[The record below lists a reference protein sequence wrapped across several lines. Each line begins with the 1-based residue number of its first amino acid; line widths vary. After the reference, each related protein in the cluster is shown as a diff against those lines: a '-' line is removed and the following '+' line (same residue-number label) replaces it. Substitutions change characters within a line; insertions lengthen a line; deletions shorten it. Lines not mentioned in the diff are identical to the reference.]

1 MRNAHAR
8 NTVRYYILIIIALSF
23 LFFSN
28 DFGLLDVQ
36 KTAIIMAAGI
46 DKEGEDFIVTSQV
59 AIPQDSKQ
67 GKSTESVQIVSR
79 GKTVADA
86 FEEINAKTGWYP
98 KLVFCRLLLL
108 GENAAQENVFDALDY
123 FLRDEYFSDN
133 CYVATCDG
141 YAKDLLNQAALVDS
155 TSSVAIEKV
164 LSDHAARVGTV
175 LPTTLRE
182 FSIGYFGD
190 SQSGFLPIVTTQP
203 QQEKTLSPKEE
214 SKQSQGDSSK
224 QGGGGENGGENG
236 GQSGQSGSGEQ
247 SGESGQ
253 NGGQNSAGG
262 QSVGSGSNKAL
273 EKPVFSAKNTA
284 LFVRGKRVSTLTA
297 EETFAFNAVKNKLRL
312 APYTLPDNAENC
324 TLSIKQNSPK
334 ISLKVDEN
342 GVGALQIKLRLT
354 AGALDYSKAL
364 SLEQIS
370 DVGDVPD
377 GIFAA
382 AEKKLAAEILSVFE
396 KTRATECDLF
406 GVQDLLM
413 KHKPRALHKYKK
425 EILKNTH
432 AQISVRFENVR

>member
-1 MRNAHAR
+1 MRNTHTR
-8 NTVRYYILIIIALSF
+8 NTVRYYILIIVALSF

-36 KTAIIMAAGI
+36 KTAIIMAVGI
-46 DKEGEDFIVTSQV
+46 DKEGEDFIITSQV

-67 GKSTESVQIVSR
+67 GKATESVQIVSR

-98 KLVFCRLLLL
+98 KLVFCRLILL
-108 GENAAQENVFDALDY
+108 GNTTTQENVFDALDY

-133 CYVATCDG
+133 CYVATCEG

-203 QQEKTLSPKEE
+203 QQEKTQ
-214 SKQSQGDSSK
+214 SKNDQNNQNGQNGQSSGGQGGQGQTGQSQGSS
-224 QGGGGENGGENG
+224 Q
-236 GQSGQSGSGEQ
+236 GEQ
-247 SGESGQ
+247 GSQ
-253 NGGQNSAGG
+253 N
-262 QSVGSGSNKAL
+262 KDL
-273 EKPVFSAKNTA
+273 EKPVFSAKTTA

-312 APYTLPDNAENC
+312 APYTLPKDEAAC
-324 TLSIKQNSPK
+324 TLAIKQNSPK
-334 ISLKVDEN
+334 ISLKVNEN
-342 GVGALQIKLRLT
+342 GEGRLKIQLRLT
-354 AGALDYSKAL
+354 AGTLDFSKAL
-364 SLEQIS
+364 SLNQIS
-370 DVGDVPD
+370 DAGDVPD
-377 GIFAA
+377 GIFAL
-382 AEKKLAAEILSVFE
+382 AEQKLSAEILSVFE
-396 KTRATECDLF
+396 KTRNVECDLF
-406 GVQDLLM
+406 GVQDLLV
-413 KHKPRALHKYKK
+413 KRKPRALHKYKK
-425 EILKNTH
+425 EILKNTR
-432 AQISVRFENVR
+432 AEISVRFENVR

>member
-1 MRNAHAR
+1 MRNTHAR
-8 NTVRYYILIIIALSF
+8 NTVRYYILIIVALSF

-46 DKEGEDFIVTSQV
+46 DKEGEEFIITSQV

-67 GKSTESVQIVSR
+67 GKATESVQIVSR

-98 KLVFCRLLLL
+98 KLVFCRLILL
-108 GENAAQENVFDALDY
+108 GNTTTQENVFDALDY

-133 CYVATCDG
+133 CYVATCEG

-203 QQEKTLSPKEE
+203 QQEKTQ
-214 SKQSQGDSSK
+214 SKNDQNNQNGQNGQSSGGQGGQGQTGQSQGSS
-224 QGGGGENGGENG
+224 
-236 GQSGQSGSGEQ
+236 QSNQAD
-247 SGESGQ
+247 Q
-253 NGGQNSAGG
+253 N
-262 QSVGSGSNKAL
+262 KTL
-273 EKPVFSAKNTA
+273 EKPVFSAKTTA

-297 EETFAFNAVKNKLRL
+297 EETFAFNAVKNTLRL
-312 APYTLPDNAENC
+312 APYTLPKDEAAC
-324 TLSIKQNSPK
+324 TLAIKQNSPK
-334 ISLKVDEN
+334 ISLKVNEN
-342 GVGALQIKLRLT
+342 GEGRLKIQLRLT
-354 AGALDYSKAL
+354 AGTLDFSKAL
-364 SLEQIS
+364 SLNQIS
-370 DVGDVPD
+370 DAGDVPD
-377 GIFAA
+377 GIFAL
-382 AEKKLAAEILSVFE
+382 AEQKLSAEILSVFE
-396 KTRATECDLF
+396 KTRNVECDLF
-406 GVQDLLM
+406 GVQDLLV
-413 KHKPRALHKYKK
+413 KRKPRALHKYKK
-425 EILKNTH
+425 EILKNTR
-432 AQISVRFENVR
+432 AEISVRFENVR

>member
-1 MRNAHAR
+1 MRNTHAK
-8 NTVRYYILIIIALSF
+8 NTVRYYILIIVALSF

-46 DKEGEDFIVTSQV
+46 DKEGEDFIITSQV

-67 GKSTESVQIVSR
+67 GKATESVQIVSR

-98 KLVFCRLLLL
+98 KLVFCRLILL
-108 GENAAQENVFDALDY
+108 GNTTTQENVFDALDY

-133 CYVATCDG
+133 CYVATCEG

-203 QQEKTLSPKEE
+203 QQEKTQ
-214 SKQSQGDSSK
+214 SKNDQNNQNGKSEQSNGGQGGQGQTGQSQGSS
-224 QGGGGENGGENG
+224 Q
-236 GQSGQSGSGEQ
+236 GEQ
-247 SGESGQ
+247 GSQ
-253 NGGQNSAGG
+253 N
-262 QSVGSGSNKAL
+262 KTL
-273 EKPVFSAKNTA
+273 EKPVFSAKTTA

-312 APYTLPDNAENC
+312 APYTLPKDEAAC
-324 TLSIKQNSPK
+324 TLAIKQNSPK
-334 ISLKVDEN
+334 ISLKVNEN
-342 GVGALQIKLRLT
+342 GEGRLKIQLRLT
-354 AGALDYSKAL
+354 AGTLDFSKAL
-364 SLEQIS
+364 SLNQIS
-370 DVGDVPD
+370 DAGDVPD
-377 GIFAA
+377 GIFAL
-382 AEKKLAAEILSVFE
+382 AEQKLSAEILSVFE
-396 KTRATECDLF
+396 KTRNVECDLF
-406 GVQDLLM
+406 GVQDLLV
-413 KHKPRALHKYKK
+413 KRKPRALHKYKK
-425 EILKNTH
+425 EILKNTR
-432 AQISVRFENVR
+432 AEISVRFENVR

>member
-1 MRNAHAR
+1 MRNTHAK
-8 NTVRYYILIIIALSF
+8 NTVRYYILIIVALSF

-46 DKEGEDFIVTSQV
+46 DKEGEDFIITSQV

-67 GKSTESVQIVSR
+67 GKATESVQIVSR

-98 KLVFCRLLLL
+98 KLVFCRLILL
-108 GENAAQENVFDALDY
+108 GNTTTQENVFDALDY

-133 CYVATCDG
+133 CYVATCEG

-203 QQEKTLSPKEE
+203 QQEKTQ
-214 SKQSQGDSSK
+214 SKNDQNNQNGQNGQSSGGQGGQGQTGQTGQSQGSS
-224 QGGGGENGGENG
+224 
-236 GQSGQSGSGEQ
+236 QSDQAD
-247 SGESGQ
+247 Q
-253 NGGQNSAGG
+253 N
-262 QSVGSGSNKAL
+262 KTL
-273 EKPVFSAKNTA
+273 EKPVFSAKTTA

-312 APYTLPDNAENC
+312 APYTLPKDEAAC
-324 TLSIKQNSPK
+324 TLAIKQNSPK
-334 ISLKVDEN
+334 ISLKVNEN
-342 GVGALQIKLRLT
+342 GEGRLKIQLRLT
-354 AGALDYSKAL
+354 AGTLDFSKAL
-364 SLEQIS
+364 SLNQIS
-370 DVGDVPD
+370 DAGDVPD
-377 GIFAA
+377 GIFAL
-382 AEKKLAAEILSVFE
+382 AEQKLSAEILSVFE
-396 KTRATECDLF
+396 KTRNVECDLF
-406 GVQDLLM
+406 GVQDLLV
-413 KHKPRALHKYKK
+413 KRKPRALHKYKK
-425 EILKNTH
+425 EILKNTR
-432 AQISVRFENVR
+432 AEISVRFENVR

>member
-1 MRNAHAR
+1 MRNAHAK
-8 NTVRYYILIIIALSF
+8 NTVRYYILIVIALSF

-46 DKEGEDFIVTSQV
+46 DREGEDFIVTSQV

-67 GKSTESVQIVSR
+67 GKATESVQIVSR
-79 GKTVADA
+79 GKTVAEA

-108 GENAAQENVFDALDY
+108 GENTTQENVFDALDY

-203 QQEKTLSPKEE
+203 QQEKTLSPKEQNPQNQE
-214 SKQSQGDSSK
+214 SS
-224 QGGGGENGGENG
+224 
-236 GQSGQSGSGEQ
+236 

-253 NGGQNSAGG
+253 STQDGESGQSGGQNNQSAQGG
-262 QSVGSGSNKAL
+262 QNKNM
-273 EKPVFSAKNTA
+273 EKPVFSAKSTA
-284 LFVRGKRVSTLTA
+284 LFVRGKRVSTLSA

-312 APYTLPDNAENC
+312 APYTLPKDEAAC
-324 TLSIKQNSPK
+324 TLAIKQNAPK
-334 ISLKVDEN
+334 ISLKVNEN
-342 GVGALQIKLRLT
+342 GEGTLKIQLRLT

-364 SLEQIS
+364 SLNQIS
-370 DVGDVPD
+370 DAGDLPD
-377 GIFAA
+377 GVFAA
-382 AEKKLAAEILSVFE
+382 AEKKLSAEILSVFE
-396 KTRATECDLF
+396 KTRAVECDLF

-413 KHKPRALHKYKK
+413 KRKPRALHKYKK

-432 AQISVRFENVR
+432 AQVSVRFENVR

>member
-1 MRNAHAR
+1 MRNTHAR
-8 NTVRYYILIIIALSF
+8 NTVRYYILIIVALSF

-46 DKEGEDFIVTSQV
+46 DKEGEDFIITSQV

-67 GKSTESVQIVSR
+67 GKATESVQIVSR

-98 KLVFCRLLLL
+98 KLVFCRLILL
-108 GENAAQENVFDALDY
+108 GNTTTQENVFDALDY

-133 CYVATCDG
+133 CYVATCEG

-203 QQEKTLSPKEE
+203 QQEKTQ
-214 SKQSQGDSSK
+214 SKNDQNNQNGQNGQSSGGQGGQGQTGQSQGSS
-224 QGGGGENGGENG
+224 
-236 GQSGQSGSGEQ
+236 QSYQAD
-247 SGESGQ
+247 Q
-253 NGGQNSAGG
+253 N
-262 QSVGSGSNKAL
+262 KTL
-273 EKPVFSAKNTA
+273 EKPVFRAKTTA

-312 APYTLPDNAENC
+312 APYTLPKDEAAC
-324 TLSIKQNSPK
+324 TLAIKQNSPK
-334 ISLKVDEN
+334 ISLKVNEN
-342 GVGALQIKLRLT
+342 GEGRLKIQLRLT
-354 AGALDYSKAL
+354 AGTLDFSKAL
-364 SLEQIS
+364 SLNQIS
-370 DVGDVPD
+370 DAGDVPD
-377 GIFAA
+377 GIFAL
-382 AEKKLAAEILSVFE
+382 AEQKLSAEILSVFE
-396 KTRATECDLF
+396 KTRNVECDLF
-406 GVQDLLM
+406 GVQDLLV
-413 KHKPRALHKYKK
+413 KRKPRALHKYKK
-425 EILKNTH
+425 EILKNTR
-432 AQISVRFENVR
+432 AEISVRFENVR

>member
-1 MRNAHAR
+1 MRNTHAR
-8 NTVRYYILIIIALSF
+8 NTVRYYILIIVALSF

-46 DKEGEDFIVTSQV
+46 DKEGEEFIITSQV

-67 GKSTESVQIVSR
+67 GKATESVQIVSR

-98 KLVFCRLLLL
+98 KLVFCRLILL
-108 GENAAQENVFDALDY
+108 GNTTTQENVFDALDY

-133 CYVATCDG
+133 CYVATCEG

-203 QQEKTLSPKEE
+203 QQEKTQ
-214 SKQSQGDSSK
+214 SKNDQNNQNGQNGQSSGGQGGQGQTGQSQGSS
-224 QGGGGENGGENG
+224 Q
-236 GQSGQSGSGEQ
+236 GEQ
-247 SGESGQ
+247 GSQ
-253 NGGQNSAGG
+253 N
-262 QSVGSGSNKAL
+262 KDL
-273 EKPVFSAKNTA
+273 EKPVFSAKTTA

-312 APYTLPDNAENC
+312 APYTLPKDEAAC
-324 TLSIKQNSPK
+324 TLAIKQNSPK
-334 ISLKVDEN
+334 ISLKVNEN
-342 GVGALQIKLRLT
+342 GEGRLKIQLRLT
-354 AGALDYSKAL
+354 AGTLDFSKAL
-364 SLEQIS
+364 SLNQIS
-370 DVGDVPD
+370 DAGDVPD
-377 GIFAA
+377 GIFAL
-382 AEKKLAAEILSVFE
+382 AEQKLSAEILSVFE
-396 KTRATECDLF
+396 KTRNVECDLF
-406 GVQDLLM
+406 GVQDLLV
-413 KHKPRALHKYKK
+413 KRKPRALHKYKK
-425 EILKNTH
+425 EILKNTR
-432 AQISVRFENVR
+432 AEISVRFENVR

>member
-1 MRNAHAR
+1 MRNTHAR
-8 NTVRYYILIIIALSF
+8 NTVRYYILIIVALSF

-46 DKEGEDFIVTSQV
+46 DKEGEDFIITSQV

-67 GKSTESVQIVSR
+67 GKATESVQIVSR

-98 KLVFCRLLLL
+98 KLVFCRLILL
-108 GENAAQENVFDALDY
+108 GNTTTQENVFDALDY

-133 CYVATCDG
+133 CYVATCEG

-182 FSIGYFGD
+182 FSIDYFGD

-203 QQEKTLSPKEE
+203 QQEKTQ
-214 SKQSQGDSSK
+214 SKNDQNNQNGQNGQSSGGQGGQGQTGQTGQSQGSS
-224 QGGGGENGGENG
+224 Q
-236 GQSGQSGSGEQ
+236 GEQ
-247 SGESGQ
+247 GSQ
-253 NGGQNSAGG
+253 N
-262 QSVGSGSNKAL
+262 KDL
-273 EKPVFSAKNTA
+273 EKPVFSAKTTA

-312 APYTLPDNAENC
+312 APYTLPKDEAAC
-324 TLSIKQNSPK
+324 TLAIKQNSPK
-334 ISLKVDEN
+334 ISLKVNEN
-342 GVGALQIKLRLT
+342 GEGRLKIQLRLT
-354 AGALDYSKAL
+354 AGTLDFSKAL
-364 SLEQIS
+364 SLNQIS
-370 DVGDVPD
+370 DAGDVPD
-377 GIFAA
+377 GIFAL
-382 AEKKLAAEILSVFE
+382 AEQKLSAEILSVFE
-396 KTRATECDLF
+396 KTRNVECDLF
-406 GVQDLLM
+406 GVQDLLV
-413 KHKPRALHKYKK
+413 KRKPRALHKYKK
-425 EILKNTH
+425 EILKNTR
-432 AQISVRFENVR
+432 AEISVRFENVR

>member
-1 MRNAHAR
+1 MRNTHAR
-8 NTVRYYILIIIALSF
+8 NTVRYYILIIVALSF

-46 DKEGEDFIVTSQV
+46 DKEGEDFIITSQV

-67 GKSTESVQIVSR
+67 GKATESVQIVSR

-98 KLVFCRLLLL
+98 KLVFCRLILL
-108 GENAAQENVFDALDY
+108 GNTTTQENVFDALDY

-133 CYVATCDG
+133 CYVATCEG

-203 QQEKTLSPKEE
+203 QQEKTQ
-214 SKQSQGDSSK
+214 SKNDQNNQNGQNGQSSGGQGGQGQTGQTGQSQGSS
-224 QGGGGENGGENG
+224 Q
-236 GQSGQSGSGEQ
+236 GEQ
-247 SGESGQ
+247 GSQ
-253 NGGQNSAGG
+253 N
-262 QSVGSGSNKAL
+262 KDL
-273 EKPVFSAKNTA
+273 EKPVFSAKTTA

-312 APYTLPDNAENC
+312 APYTLPKDEAAC
-324 TLSIKQNSPK
+324 TLAIKQNSPK
-334 ISLKVDEN
+334 ISLKVNEN
-342 GVGALQIKLRLT
+342 GEGRLKIQLRLT
-354 AGALDYSKAL
+354 AGTLDFSKAL
-364 SLEQIS
+364 SLNQIS
-370 DVGDVPD
+370 DAGDVPD
-377 GIFAA
+377 GIFAL
-382 AEKKLAAEILSVFE
+382 AEQKLSAEILSVFE
-396 KTRATECDLF
+396 KTRNVECDLF
-406 GVQDLLM
+406 GVQDLLV
-413 KHKPRALHKYKK
+413 KRKPRALHKYKK
-425 EILKNTH
+425 EILKNTR
-432 AQISVRFENVR
+432 AEISVRFENVR

>member
-1 MRNAHAR
+1 MRNTHAK
-8 NTVRYYILIIIALSF
+8 NTVRYYILIIVALSF

-46 DKEGEDFIVTSQV
+46 DKEGEDFIITSQV

-67 GKSTESVQIVSR
+67 GKATESVQIVSR

-98 KLVFCRLLLL
+98 KLVFCRLILL
-108 GENAAQENVFDALDY
+108 GNTTTQENVFDALDY

-133 CYVATCDG
+133 CYVATCEG

-203 QQEKTLSPKEE
+203 QQEKTQ
-214 SKQSQGDSSK
+214 SKNDQNNQNGKSEQSNGGQGGQGQTEQSQGSS
-224 QGGGGENGGENG
+224 
-236 GQSGQSGSGEQ
+236 QSDQAD
-247 SGESGQ
+247 Q
-253 NGGQNSAGG
+253 N
-262 QSVGSGSNKAL
+262 KTL
-273 EKPVFSAKNTA
+273 EKPVFSAKTTA

-312 APYTLPDNAENC
+312 APYTLPKDEAAC
-324 TLSIKQNSPK
+324 TLAIKQNSPK
-334 ISLKVDEN
+334 ISLKVNEN
-342 GVGALQIKLRLT
+342 GEGRLKIQLRLT
-354 AGALDYSKAL
+354 AGTLDFSKAL
-364 SLEQIS
+364 SLNQIS
-370 DVGDVPD
+370 DAGDVPD
-377 GIFAA
+377 GIFAL
-382 AEKKLAAEILSVFE
+382 AEQKLSAEILSVFE
-396 KTRATECDLF
+396 KTRNVECDLF
-406 GVQDLLM
+406 GVQDLLV
-413 KHKPRALHKYKK
+413 KRKPRALHKYKK
-425 EILKNTH
+425 EILKNTR
-432 AQISVRFENVR
+432 AEISVRFENVR

>member
-1 MRNAHAR
+1 MRNTHAR
-8 NTVRYYILIIIALSF
+8 NTVRYYILIIVALSF

-36 KTAIIMAAGI
+36 KTAIIMAVGI
-46 DKEGEDFIVTSQV
+46 DKEGEDFIITSQV

-67 GKSTESVQIVSR
+67 GKATESVQIVSR

-98 KLVFCRLLLL
+98 KLVFCRLILL
-108 GENAAQENVFDALDY
+108 GNTTTQENVFDALDY

-133 CYVATCDG
+133 CYVATCEG

-203 QQEKTLSPKEE
+203 QQEKTQ
-214 SKQSQGDSSK
+214 SKNDQNNQNGQNGQSSGGQGGQGQTGQSQGSS
-224 QGGGGENGGENG
+224 
-236 GQSGQSGSGEQ
+236 QSYQAD
-247 SGESGQ
+247 Q
-253 NGGQNSAGG
+253 N
-262 QSVGSGSNKAL
+262 KTL
-273 EKPVFSAKNTA
+273 EKPVFSAKTTA

-312 APYTLPDNAENC
+312 APYTLPKDEAAC
-324 TLSIKQNSPK
+324 TLAIKQNSPK
-334 ISLKVDEN
+334 ISLKVNEN
-342 GVGALQIKLRLT
+342 GEGRLKIQLRLT
-354 AGALDYSKAL
+354 AGTLDFSKAL
-364 SLEQIS
+364 SLNQIS
-370 DVGDVPD
+370 DAGDVPD
-377 GIFAA
+377 GIFAL
-382 AEKKLAAEILSVFE
+382 AEQKLSAEILSVFE
-396 KTRATECDLF
+396 KTRNVECDLF
-406 GVQDLLM
+406 GVQDLLV
-413 KHKPRALHKYKK
+413 KRKPRALHKYKK
-425 EILKNTH
+425 EILKNTR
-432 AQISVRFENVR
+432 AEISVRFENVR

>member
-1 MRNAHAR
+1 MRNTHAR
-8 NTVRYYILIIIALSF
+8 NTVRYYILIIVALSF

-46 DKEGEDFIVTSQV
+46 DKEGEEFIITSQV

-67 GKSTESVQIVSR
+67 GKATESVQIVSR

-98 KLVFCRLLLL
+98 KLVFCRLILL
-108 GENAAQENVFDALDY
+108 GNTTTQENVFDALDY

-133 CYVATCDG
+133 CYVATCEG

-203 QQEKTLSPKEE
+203 QQEKTQ
-214 SKQSQGDSSK
+214 SKNDQNNQNGQNGQSSGGQGGQGQTGQTGQSQGSS
-224 QGGGGENGGENG
+224 Q
-236 GQSGQSGSGEQ
+236 GEQ
-247 SGESGQ
+247 GSQ
-253 NGGQNSAGG
+253 N
-262 QSVGSGSNKAL
+262 KDL
-273 EKPVFSAKNTA
+273 EKPVFSAKTTA

-312 APYTLPDNAENC
+312 APYTLPKDEAAC
-324 TLSIKQNSPK
+324 TLAIKQNSPK
-334 ISLKVDEN
+334 ISLKVNEN
-342 GVGALQIKLRLT
+342 GEGRLKIQLRLT
-354 AGALDYSKAL
+354 AGTLDFSKAL
-364 SLEQIS
+364 SLNQIS
-370 DVGDVPD
+370 DAGDVPD
-377 GIFAA
+377 GIFAL
-382 AEKKLAAEILSVFE
+382 AEQKLSAEILSVFE
-396 KTRATECDLF
+396 KTRNVECDLF
-406 GVQDLLM
+406 GVQDLLV
-413 KHKPRALHKYKK
+413 KRKPRALHKYKK
-425 EILKNTH
+425 EILKNTR
-432 AQISVRFENVR
+432 AEISVRFENVR

>member
-8 NTVRYYILIIIALSF
+8 NTVRYYLLIIIALSF

-108 GENAAQENVFDALDY
+108 GEHAAQENVFDALDY

-224 QGGGGENGGENG
+224 QGGGGENGG
-236 GQSGQSGSGEQ
+236 QSGQSDSGEQ

-312 APYTLPDNAENC
+312 APYTLPDDTENC

-396 KTRATECDLF
+396 KTRAAECDLF

>member
-1 MRNAHAR
+1 MRNTHAR

-46 DKEGEDFIVTSQV
+46 DKEGDDFIVTSQV

-67 GKSTESVQIVSR
+67 GKATESVQIVSR

-98 KLVFCRLLLL
+98 KLVFCRLILL
-108 GENAAQENVFDALDY
+108 GENTAQENVFDALDY
-123 FLRDEYFSDN
+123 FLRDDYFSDN

-175 LPTTLRE
+175 LPMTLRE

-190 SQSGFLPIVTTQP
+190 SQSGFLPVVATQP
-203 QQEKTLSPKEE
+203 QQEKTQSPNEQGGQGE
-214 SKQSQGDSSK
+214 QNGQNQSQ
-224 QGGGGENGGENG
+224 QG
-236 GQSGQSGSGEQ
+236 GQSQ
-247 SGESGQ
+247 
-253 NGGQNSAGG
+253 QNS
-262 QSVGSGSNKAL
+262 QSSGDEQGSQNKNS
-273 EKPVFSAKNTA
+273 EKPVFSAKTTA
-284 LFVRGKRVSTLTA
+284 LFVRGRRVATLTA

-312 APYTLPDNAENC
+312 APYTLPKDEAAC
-324 TLSIKQNSPK
+324 TLSIKQNAPK
-334 ISLKVDEN
+334 ISLE
-342 GVGALQIKLRLT
+342 VGKDGTAALKIKLLLT

-364 SLEQIS
+364 SLGQIS
-370 DVGDVPD
+370 DAGDVPD

-382 AEKKLAAEILSVFE
+382 AEKKLAAEISSVFE
-396 KTRATECDLF
+396 KARAVGCDLF
-406 GVQDLLM
+406 GVQDLLI
-413 KHKPRALHKYKK
+413 KRKPRALHKYKK
-425 EILKNTH
+425 EILQNTH